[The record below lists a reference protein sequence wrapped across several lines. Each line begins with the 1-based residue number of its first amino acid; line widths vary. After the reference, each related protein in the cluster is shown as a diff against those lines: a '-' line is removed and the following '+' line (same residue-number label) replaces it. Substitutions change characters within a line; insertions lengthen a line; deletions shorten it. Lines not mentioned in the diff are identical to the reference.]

1 MKTRLTPFEMLRLF
15 FIRVFFGNEAYF
27 VALVHI
33 RCQEYARKLE
43 SPGFPRHVA
52 KRKIAMWLDVSAA
65 AVSEV
70 ASDKGVT
77 PVIRN
82 KVHYYTVED
91 AARILEGFA

>member
-1 MKTRLTPFEMLRLF
+1 MRTKFNPFETLRLCL
-15 FIRVFFGNEAYF
+15 IRVFRGEDAYF
-27 VALVHI
+27 VAVVHT
-33 RCQEYARKLE
+33 RCQEYARLLE
-43 SPGFPRHVA
+43 SPGFPKHVA

-91 AARILEGFA
+91 AAKILEGFA